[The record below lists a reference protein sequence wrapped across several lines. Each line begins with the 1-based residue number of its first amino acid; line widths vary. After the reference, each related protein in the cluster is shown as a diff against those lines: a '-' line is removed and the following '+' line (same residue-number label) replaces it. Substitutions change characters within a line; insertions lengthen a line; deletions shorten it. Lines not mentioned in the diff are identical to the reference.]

1 MLVWVWITG
10 QRFPRYHTI
19 DHVYR
24 FEASHTPAEV
34 LKTVTLLDTPG
45 ILAGNWI
52 GVSSKKTAFAC
63 NVLVKKKNTKTNI
76 YEERKYYSSI
86 LERNSWSR
94 GIYDFSILL
103 KIYFTYF
110 LSDPGK
116 PGVRSM
122 GPLVCLFV
130 QDVCKT

>member
-1 MLVWVWITG
+1 M
-10 QRFPRYHTI
+10 Y
-19 DHVYR
+19 VYR

-52 GVSSKKTAFAC
+52 RVSSKITAFAC
-63 NVLVKKKNTKTNI
+63 NVLVKKQNTKTNI

-110 LSDPGK
+110 FLNLLYFTSLLRRETAGEQ
-116 PGVRSM
+116 GI
-122 GPLVCLFV
+122 
-130 QDVCKT
+130 